1 MINFVGIFEVNNF
14 LGICV
19 AINFVGIH
27 MAINFAEIYEGLFCR
42 NFASQK
48 ISRD

>member
-19 AINFVGIH
+19 AINFV
-27 MAINFAEIYEGLFCR
+27 EICEGLFCR